1 MSRSLSRLAL
11 AVVAVCA
18 TLGATAGAALAEPV
32 AIPGN
37 PMTVYVGGQ
46 GQLQAFLSGSED
58 GIYYHPTEQ
67 LGDAGFFLAF
77 PGESVW
83 GFDGTAGPFG
93 LEQYEEVAQEPVT
106 GSGTAADPFSQETV
120 YGVPGGVY
128 VTETTTYVNG
138 ATEFNNK
145 WEVTNETGTSVK
157 FRAFA
162 AADFY
167 FEGDDRGTGVFT
179 LGPPRFIG
187 GTNVD
192 TGRSGGFVEVTG
204 GAGASPPW
212 SHYQE
217 LPYPNIWTEVIEE
230 AFEPGVHFNDT
241 VDPNDEDNAGGVEWD
256 QYETTGLANHAS
268 TTFEVIA
275 RVAVPAALQLDPT
288 NAGAPQGVPISITGT
303 ALDSVGA
310 PYAGQLLHY
319 DITGVNPGTGNLTL
333 DAAGKAVI
341 VDPGA
346 NAGGDTISAFVDFN
360 HDGVRE
366 ANEPQASALATF
378 VDSIPPSC
386 TVTVKGDR
394 PGGRGGA
401 GNALVISVNC
411 DETTSLTVH
420 TTLIAP
426 VLGKHHKAHASSATA
441 ARKRHKGHKKRKRRI
456 HLPKS
461 TATIQP
467 GADTAVSIK
476 VPKGIARRY
485 AGHRLTAKVV
495 ATVTDSSG
503 NTTTTKT
510 TSKVKIKQPRHKK
523 HRRHVRHERHK
534 HHRSKKRHARRG
546 SVR

>member
-77 PGESVW
+77 PGEGVW
-83 GFDGTAGPFG
+83 GFEGTAGPHG
-93 LEQYEEVAQEPVT
+93 LEQYEEVAQESVT
-106 GSGTAADPFSQETV
+106 GSGTAADPFSQ
-120 YGVPGGVY
+120 
-128 VTETTTYVNG
+128 VTEYRAGPTSGIRIVQTTTYVNG
-138 ATEFNNK
+138 ATEFKNK
-145 WEVTNETGTSVK
+145 WEVTNETGASVE

-204 GAGASPPW
+204 GASLSQSW

-230 AFEPGVHFNDT
+230 AAEPGVHFNDT

-256 QYETTGLANHAS
+256 QYETTGLANNAS
-268 TTFEVIA
+268 ATFEVIA
-275 RVAVPAALQLDPT
+275 RVAVPAALQLNPT
-288 NAGAPQGVPISITGT
+288 NAGAPQGVPINITGT

-378 VDSIPPSC
+378 LDSVPPSC
-386 TVTVKGDR
+386 KVTVKGDR
-394 PGGRGGA
+394 PGGKGGA

-411 DETTSLTVH
+411 DETTSLTVR
-420 TTLIAP
+420 TILIAP
-426 VLGKHHKAHASSATA
+426 VLGKHRKAHGKKAYGSSATA

-456 HLPKS
+456 KLPKS

-485 AGHRLTAKVV
+485 AGRRLTAKIV

-503 NTTTTKT
+503 NTATTKT

-523 HRRHVRHERHK
+523 HRRHHRRHGGR
-534 HHRSKKRHARRG
+534 
-546 SVR
+546 